1 MATALLFDNP
11 NLFATFPLGAP
22 LTSRFFVGNLSSL
35 LIRKFTASN
44 ESRSLLCTIPFPA
57 SVMTVEAEQTPR
69 RVLASRH
76 LLFAAVGVPRL
87 DSAPGRKRGAEL
99 KTRGGSAAS
108 VGRRLCSAASGG

>member
-69 RVLASRH
+69 RVLASRRQ
-76 LLFAAVGVPRL
+76 LFSEFSVPRL
-87 DSAPGRKRGAEL
+87 DSAPGRKRGAEF
-99 KTRGGSAAS
+99 KTRGSAAS
-108 VGRRLCSAASGG
+108 VGRRLRSAVSGG